1 MVIKKQ
7 TLNEAIKNYLDDC
20 YSYGD
25 YEELEMT
32 QINEAINTFKV
43 MINENTNEEFSV
55 KTLKEYRND
64 FLNPLNK
71 AVLDDFILY
80 LESDQDLN

>member
-1 MVIKKQ
+1 MVLNKK
-7 TLNEAIKNYLDDC
+7 TLNEALKNYLDDC

-25 YEELEMT
+25 YDELEST
-32 QINEAINTFKV
+32 QITEAIGAFKV
-43 MINENTNEEFSV
+43 MINEGSEEKLSI
-55 KTLKEYRND
+55 KMLKEHREH

-80 LESDQDLN
+80 LESDQDLD